1 MRSTKARPRR
11 GDALT
16 TAGILVPQ
24 VIDAL
29 PFAVLA
35 ILAPTKH
42 AVGRG
47 SPLGQPAPGA
57 PWTKPALRLG
67 HSKALTSPN
76 THNQAPFLARGA
88 FLAGAGAA
96 SVDVAASAPF

>member
-16 TAGILVPQ
+16 TAGILVQQ

-35 ILAPTKH
+35 ILAPPKH

-67 HSKALTSPN
+67 HSEALTGPD
-76 THNQAPFLARGA
+76 THVQAPFLARGA
-88 FLAGAGAA
+88 FLAGAA